1 MTAGPNFRMIG
12 RRRLGL
18 VRSAEAAECG
28 LACMAMVARFHGHR
42 LEMNDLRQRFP
53 VSMAG
58 ATLRGLMSIGD
69 DLGFSARAVRVDL
82 GDLRD
87 LRTPAILHWDFNH
100 FVVLE
105 SAGPNAAVVYD
116 PGRGMLRLSMAELSG
131 HFTGI
136 ALELTPSADFRV
148 LEGAGRPRLGDLW
161 SRMTGFWPAALKV
174 LGLSFALQVLTF
186 ALPFQLQLA
195 IDEGILRADF
205 DLLSLL
211 AGAFALL
218 IVLHAAIDALRSW
231 LLQVFGQMLS
241 FQLVGNVVRH
251 LIRLPTDWFE
261 KRNVGDILSRVAS
274 ATAIQEILTKGVV
287 AALIDGLMAIAA
299 IVILVLYSA
308 PLAAVVVSAVALN
321 AVVAIMIFPS
331 LRSRNE
337 TQIVE
342 RAREQAQLM
351 ETIRAATTIKVM
363 GREAEREGV
372 WRNLFAGSITASIS
386 VGKFQI
392 ALTTLQGLITGLQT
406 VVVIYLGASAILRG
420 DGFSIGMLVA
430 FLSFRQTFTDRTNSL
445 INQVIQFRF
454 IGLHLERLA
463 DIVGSSRD
471 HAEDGPVAHLDVRG
485 ALALHDVGFSYGV
498 SDRKLFEGLNL
509 TVQAGEFLAIT
520 GASGGGKTTLLKI
533 ILGLRQP
540 TEGRIELDG
549 VAASPSVWRAWRE
562 HVGLVAQD
570 DRLLSGTIAENI
582 SFFDPEIDMARV
594 HQAARD
600 AQVHADIVR
609 MPMQYLSLVGDM
621 GSSLSGGQKQRLLL
635 ARALYRRPKIL
646 ILDEG
651 TANLDVETEEVI
663 AEVIRSMKITRIV
676 VAHRP
681 ALLER
686 ADRVL
691 KLADGALVHAR
702 RPAASKV
709 DTMVEEPA

>member
-1 MTAGPNFRMIG
+1 
-12 RRRLGL
+12 
-18 VRSAEAAECG
+18 
-28 LACMAMVARFHGHR
+28 
-42 LEMNDLRQRFP
+42 
-53 VSMAG
+53 
-58 ATLRGLMSIGD
+58 
-69 DLGFSARAVRVDL
+69 
-82 GDLRD
+82 
-87 LRTPAILHWDFNH
+87 
-100 FVVLE
+100 
-105 SAGPNAAVVYD
+105 
-116 PGRGMLRLSMAELSG
+116 
-131 HFTGI
+131 
-136 ALELTPSADFRV
+136 
-148 LEGAGRPRLGDLW
+148 
-161 SRMTGFWPAALKV
+161 
-174 LGLSFALQVLTF
+174 
-186 ALPFQLQLA
+186 
-195 IDEGILRADF
+195 
-205 DLLSLL
+205 
-211 AGAFALL
+211 
-218 IVLHAAIDALRSW
+218 
-231 LLQVFGQMLS
+231 
-241 FQLVGNVVRH
+241 
-251 LIRLPTDWFE
+251 
-261 KRNVGDILSRVAS
+261 
-274 ATAIQEILTKGVV
+274 
-287 AALIDGLMAIAA
+287 
-299 IVILVLYSA
+299 
-308 PLAAVVVSAVALN
+308 
-321 AVVAIMIFPS
+321 
-331 LRSRNE
+331 
-337 TQIVE
+337 
-342 RAREQAQLM
+342 M